1 MKKKGFTLV
10 ELLAV
15 IVVLAIIAVIAIPTL
30 INVIEKTKVNALKD
44 SAYGV
49 IEAGRL
55 YVAQNQPDQDILFT
69 ITNNN
74 ITSEQTDKVLKYKG
88 NIKNGIVIVSTSSKV
103 AICIDNG
110 KNYTV
115 KLLDEEEVKTGTG
128 TCESYE
134 AANGEFI
141 VNSPVAELRKEY
153 ERQLQEQ
160 KESYENRINNLEND
174 LANSGAIY
182 LGRFNSNQTID
193 VSSINLTEN
202 GIFLCVP
209 INNGTIFNLYKTSN
223 TGGWFN
229 GTTSMS
235 KQTTTL
241 NGNTLSINVGSV
253 STSAAADVNT
263 GSARGSTLLTVDVYY
278 LPSYSN
284 FTN

>member
-44 SAYGV
+44 SSYGV

-110 KNYTV
+110 KNYAV

-134 AANGEFI
+134 AANGEFV

-160 KESYENRINNLEND
+160 KESYENRISDLENNLLEEQKGYNKIVRLETSGPGGSSPAWMYRSYPND
-174 LANSGAIY
+174 YKVLIIYRWHGSGTPRCTYNGVEVANQGISY
-182 LGRFNSNQTID
+182 
-193 VSSINLTEN
+193 E
-202 GIFLCVP
+202 GIFV
-209 INNGTIFNLYKTSN
+209 IFNYKAN
-223 TGGWFN
+223 TQIATYGDWN
-229 GTTSMS
+229 SRS
-235 KQTTTL
+235 YR
-241 NGNTLSINVGSV
+241 
-253 STSAAADVNT
+253 ADY
-263 GSARGSTLLTVDVYY
+263 LTKE
-278 LPSYSN
+278 
-284 FTN
+284 